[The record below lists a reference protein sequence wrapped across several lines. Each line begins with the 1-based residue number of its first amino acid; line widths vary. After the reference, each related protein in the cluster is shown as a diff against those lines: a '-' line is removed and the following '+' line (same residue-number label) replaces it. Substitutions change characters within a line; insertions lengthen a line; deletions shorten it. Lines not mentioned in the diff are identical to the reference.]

1 MATKTIKKTVKKD
14 DFAIGEVKTRVA
26 GGIPSTMEELL
37 AKTGNKPKGFRRG
50 EVVKGKVSEVTGRTV
65 YIDIGGKADAVVADK
80 EFSLSKDYF
89 RSLKPGEEITG
100 VVLVSEN
107 DAGQV
112 ILSLRQAAAESK
124 WKKYE
129 DAAQDD
135 SILTVRG
142 KEVTKG
148 GLLVEDDGVYGFI
161 PSSQFGRDTEGRTV
175 SLVGQPIRV
184 RVVEVDRLANRLVFS
199 ERAVSEAEEIET
211 RKKAL
216 SAVKVD
222 GEYEGS
228 VVGLVPFGVF
238 VEIELGSQPQEEALK
253 ESTGK
258 TGLKGK
264 KTKKP
269 EGEAIK
275 LEGLV
280 HISEISWE
288 KVDEVSKVLK
298 EGDKVKVVVI
308 GVDEE
313 NGKLA
318 LSMKR
323 RQTDPWKVVAEK
335 YQIESKHVGEVT
347 KVTPYG
353 VLVKMERGIE
363 GLIHASK
370 MPVDRAFNV
379 GDKVDVFVE
388 SVDLD
393 KRRLSLGVVLT
404 EKPVGYK

>member
-1 MATKTIKKTVKKD
+1 
-14 DFAIGEVKTRVA
+14 
-26 GGIPSTMEELL
+26 
-37 AKTGNKPKGFRRG
+37 
-50 EVVKGKVSEVTGRTV
+50 
-65 YIDIGGKADAVVADK
+65 
-80 EFSLSKDYF
+80 
-89 RSLKPGEEITG
+89 
-100 VVLVSEN
+100 
-107 DAGQV
+107 
-112 ILSLRQAAAESK
+112 
-124 WKKYE
+124 
-129 DAAQDD
+129 
-135 SILTVRG
+135 
-142 KEVTKG
+142 
-148 GLLVEDDGVYGFI
+148 
-161 PSSQFGRDTEGRTV
+161 
-175 SLVGQPIRV
+175 VGQPIRV

-216 SAVKVD
+216 SAVKVE
-222 GEYEGS
+222 GEYMGT

-238 VEIELGSQPQEEALK
+238 VEIELEEEKSGS
-253 ESTGK
+253 
-258 TGLKGK
+258 KGK
-264 KTKKP
+264 KPK
-269 EGEAIK
+269 EGTEEPIK

-288 KVDEVSKVLK
+288 KVDEVGKVLK

-323 RQTDPWKVVAEK
+323 RQIDPWKVVAEK
-335 YQIESKHVGEVT
+335 YQMESKHKGEVT

-353 VLVKMERGIE
+353 VLIKMERGIE

-393 KRRLSLGVVLT
+393 KRRLSLGVVLS

>member
-1 MATKTIKKTVKKD
+1 MAIKITKKTVKANVSGALEEKPKVV
-14 DFAIGEVKTRVA
+14 VKM
-26 GGIPSTMEELL
+26 SLTMEDLL
-37 AKTGNKPKGFRRG
+37 ARSGNKPKGFRRG
-50 EVVKGKVSEVTGRTV
+50 EVVKGKVVEVTGRTV

-89 RSLKPGEEITG
+89 QALKPGEDITG

-107 DAGQV
+107 EAGQV

-129 DAAQDD
+129 EAAQDD
-135 SILTVRG
+135 SILTVKG

-161 PSSQFGRDTEGRTV
+161 PSSQFGRETEGQTV

-184 RVVEVDRLANRLVFS
+184 KVVEVDRLANRLVFS
-199 ERAVSEAEEIET
+199 ERAVSEAEEIES
-211 RKKAL
+211 RKQAL
-216 SAVKVD
+216 SAVKVE

-238 VEIELGSQPQEEALK
+238 VEIELSNSSSPEVIK
-253 ESTGK
+253 ESGEK
-258 TGLKGK
+258 AKS
-264 KTKKP
+264 KTKKSM
-269 EGEAIK
+269 ERVGEPIK

-323 RQTDPWKVVAEK
+323 RQIDPWKVVAEK
-335 YQIESKHVGEVT
+335 YQMESKHVGEVT

-379 GDKVDVFVE
+379 GDKVGVFVE

-404 EKPVGYK
+404 EKPIGYK